1 MGKMQIT
8 PELVGMTGSII
19 GLVGW
24 LYKLSGKYYAAIHQ
38 IENDKSDILVLQKTI
53 ADLMEKVGG
62 QASRLLTIEN
72 NFHNLKDNMV
82 VKSDITRLE
91 AEMDHLKSNVH
102 DIKHTLKDFMLLT
115 TTQYQDI
122 SRHIG
127 KIEGLYS
134 ELKDL
139 LKVKL

>member
-1 MGKMQIT
+1 MQIT
-8 PELVGMTGSII
+8 PEIVALMGSIL

-24 LYKLSGKYYAAIHQ
+24 LYKLSGKYYTAIHQ
-38 IENDKSDILVLQKTI
+38 IENDKTDILLLQRTI
-53 ADLMEKVGG
+53 NELIEKVGN
-62 QASRLLTIEN
+62 QANRLLTIEN

-82 VKSDITRLE
+82 VKSDITRIE
-91 AEMDHLKSNVH
+91 TEMDHLKSNVH

>member
-1 MGKMQIT
+1 MQIT
-8 PELVGMTGSII
+8 PEIVALMGSIL

-24 LYKLSGKYYAAIHQ
+24 LYKLSGKYYTAIHQ
-38 IENDKSDILVLQKTI
+38 IENDKTDILLLQRTI
-53 ADLMEKVGG
+53 NELIEKVGN
-62 QASRLLTIEN
+62 QANRLLTIEN

-82 VKSDITRLE
+82 VKSDITRIE
-91 AEMDHLKSNVH
+91 TEMDHLKSNVH
-102 DIKHTLKDFMLLT
+102 DIKHTLKDFMSLT